1 MQLTIYMYV
10 SNGYCVVITS
20 LFPQCYTTVTMLS
33 EAVILKTT
41 IMIIATMLELYIT
54 NLLPCPCNIFLNL
67 LNNNIYAGYLQL
79 NVGKCTMLPHYYN
92 VIM

>member
-54 NLLPCPCNIFLNL
+54 NLLPCNIFLNL

>member
-1 MQLTIYMYV
+1 MQYTIYMYV

-41 IMIIATMLELYIT
+41 TIDNSNNVRTLYYKLVTM
-54 NLLPCPCNIFLNL
+54 
-67 LNNNIYAGYLQL
+67 
-79 NVGKCTMLPHYYN
+79 
-92 VIM
+92 